1 MNELSLLFGPALDM
15 RNWGWMD
22 FSLHNRLPQILAKT
36 GNLDIPNDA
45 SASKDLKVAIAMS
58 ILLCGT
64 KACEHI
70 SFR

>member
-1 MNELSLLFGPALDM
+1 
-15 RNWGWMD
+15 MD

-70 SFR
+70 AFR